1 MGVSMEDMETMDKP
15 NSDPSKSQ
23 RHGHVSF
30 SHLGHIPTGP
40 ILTPQEET
48 IATHDVRPT
57 ALWDRTSHICFCL
70 CVCLRLLD
78 LLSMPHF
85 TFCSPDL
92 LRILLFP
99 GELTIHLPHNFSLR
113 GFFHLPSSLAVS
125 QTPSGLWYLK
135 SFWSSSSH

>member
-1 MGVSMEDMETMDKP
+1 MEDMETMDKP

-70 CVCLRLLD
+70 WVFFGGIWITSPR
-78 LLSMPHF
+78 M
-85 TFCSPDL
+85 TF
-92 LRILLFP
+92 
-99 GELTIHLPHNFSLR
+99 
-113 GFFHLPSSLAVS
+113 
-125 QTPSGLWYLK
+125 
-135 SFWSSSSH
+135 